1 MEKEKHL
8 KASLAL
14 ILSSGDAVKIGN
26 IKSRITDDGHR
37 MNLDQVRNK
46 LSFSAQLSRKDANRL
61 MEEIGPLLKAE
72 EMAEQLRAMQRLWN
86 DKIKYMDRRTRREYK
101 RRFWAKTE
109 LFTIFCTKYN
119 INYDIQ

>member
-8 KASLAL
+8 KASAAL
-14 ILSSGDAVKIGN
+14 ILSSGDVVTIGDFKVRT
-26 IKSRITDDGHR
+26 IVTSHR
-37 MNLDQVRNK
+37 VNLDKVRNK
-46 LSFSAQLSRKDANRL
+46 LSFSAQLSQKDANRL
-61 MEEIGPLLKAE
+61 GAEIWPLLKAE

-86 DKIKYMDRRTRREYK
+86 DKIKYMNRRTRRAYT

-109 LFTIFCTKYN
+109 LYTIFCTKHG